1 MYCNVLTYLKSC
13 RNKRSKTVQDR
24 ACESFGFEISQSL
37 FLVFFFNYSILVRN
51 IDRIQISSL
60 SYYYCYIF
68 HNICNFFKSY
78 HEINQRNYA
87 IDYKQRSSYNTT
99 MSQISHFNLIRPATS
114 CGFRNK
120 NVINQELVES
130 DELKK
135 FRSSFPNLPGF
146 SKHSS
151 FRPQSPKVS

>member
-1 MYCNVLTYLKSC
+1 
-13 RNKRSKTVQDR
+13 
-24 ACESFGFEISQSL
+24 
-37 FLVFFFNYSILVRN
+37 
-51 IDRIQISSL
+51 
-60 SYYYCYIF
+60 
-68 HNICNFFKSY
+68 
-78 HEINQRNYA
+78 
-87 IDYKQRSSYNTT
+87 

-151 FRPQSPKVS
+151 FRPQSPKVSLKYIIREHFAANYILDFEVNSAQSPFFR